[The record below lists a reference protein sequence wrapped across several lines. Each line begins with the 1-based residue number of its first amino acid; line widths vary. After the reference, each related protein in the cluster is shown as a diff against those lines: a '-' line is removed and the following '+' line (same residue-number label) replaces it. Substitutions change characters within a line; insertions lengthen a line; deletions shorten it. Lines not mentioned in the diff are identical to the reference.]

1 MTQEHKV
8 TRRDLL
14 RAGALTGVGVWLGCK
29 SSRGNS
35 FAGAATT
42 GEISDEQFLDEIERA
57 SFEFFWR
64 EASSSTGQVK
74 DRALLNGDNGSRPI
88 SSIAATGFGLT
99 ALCIADRRGYRK
111 TSEIVER
118 TRKTL
123 RFLWHDMLQ
132 EHGFFYHF
140 IDMNTGQREW
150 KCEVSSI
157 DTSLRRAHRAPAFR
171 GRGNPGP
178 HDQNLRACGLALDAE
193 RWTNVFHGL
202 ASGDGLHS
210 SSLGTLLRID
220 DDLPTGDWLAHASG
234 IS

>member
-1 MTQEHKV
+1 MTQKHKV

-29 SSRGNS
+29 SPRGNS

-99 ALCIADRRGYRK
+99 ALCIADRRG
-111 TSEIVER
+111 
-118 TRKTL
+118 
-123 RFLWHDMLQ
+123 
-132 EHGFFYHF
+132 
-140 IDMNTGQREW
+140 
-150 KCEVSSI
+150 
-157 DTSLRRAHRAPAFR
+157 
-171 GRGNPGP
+171 
-178 HDQNLRACGLALDAE
+178 
-193 RWTNVFHGL
+193 
-202 ASGDGLHS
+202 
-210 SSLGTLLRID
+210 
-220 DDLPTGDWLAHASG
+220 
-234 IS
+234 